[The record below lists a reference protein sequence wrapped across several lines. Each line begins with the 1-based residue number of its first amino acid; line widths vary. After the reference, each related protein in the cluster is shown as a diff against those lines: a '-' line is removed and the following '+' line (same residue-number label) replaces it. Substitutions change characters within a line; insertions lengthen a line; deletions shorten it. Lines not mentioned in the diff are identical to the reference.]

1 MASQSSPDPIYVKTL
16 EQQIARIE
24 RENRRLKRE
33 VLTLTPG
40 SSNSSKDSS
49 PGSVREPQINDTA
62 VSTQSFQLDDLED
75 IDLDEVLEAECD
87 DSW

>member
-49 PGSVREPQINDTA
+49 PGSVREPHINDTA